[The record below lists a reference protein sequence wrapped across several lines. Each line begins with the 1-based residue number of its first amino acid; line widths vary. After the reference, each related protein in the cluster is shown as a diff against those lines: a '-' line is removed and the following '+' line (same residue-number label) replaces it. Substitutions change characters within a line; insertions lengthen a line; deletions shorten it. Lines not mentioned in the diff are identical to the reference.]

1 MQFCCVS
8 IIKKLKS
15 IKISM
20 EYLKMIE
27 NTMVLMKVGTLL
39 LPYYQDL
46 RAIRFQPTN
55 KHCFFD
61 LINVYTKL
69 FN

>member
-1 MQFCCVS
+1 MM
-8 IIKKLKS
+8 KKLKF

-27 NTMVLMKVGTLL
+27 NSIVLMEVVTLL
-39 LPYYQDL
+39 FLYYQDL

-55 KHCFFD
+55 IRFYD
-61 LINVYTKL
+61 VINVYT
-69 FN
+69 